1 MYKISVTQTTQLFS
15 RPDSLMSII
24 SLTLVRSSQLFSRPD
39 SLMSIVSL
47 TLVRSCQTASN
58 YTSLS
63 FFLVLF
69 HRMSVLWHSS
79 VGGSETG
86 VRKAAMGVF
95 PPMAV
100 WWSTVNNRDHPECCK
115 QWKTFEQL
123 ELCHEPC
130 WGAHSTPTDLTAGGK
145 GVAAPSPGTSPPFSA
160 FGHAPMKK
168 PGLATVLKGIWPV
181 KEFSCISNPERARSL
196 EGLCGRP
203 EEIPQRNRP
212 IKHKLK
218 AAW

>member
-1 MYKISVTQTTQLFS
+1 MYKISVTQTT
-15 RPDSLMSII
+15 
-24 SLTLVRSSQLFSRPD
+24 QLFSRPD

-69 HRMSVLWHSS
+69 HRMSVFWHSS

-86 VRKAAMGVF
+86 VHKVATGSS
-95 PPMAV
+95 PQWLCDGPQLTTETILSAV
-100 WWSTVNNRDHPECCK
+100 NSGKPLSSWSSATNPAG
-115 QWKTFEQL
+115 
-123 ELCHEPC
+123 ELTALP
-130 WGAHSTPTDLTAGGK
+130 DLTAGGK